1 MGQGS
6 LLVLG
11 LTEGMFFISFPIFFV
26 HWTTSLSLCVHIVE
40 WGVMVPMMTMMM
52 NDGWEMSCGLATI

>member
-40 WGVMVPMMTMMM
+40 WGVIGA
-52 NDGWEMSCGLATI
+52 DDDYDDE